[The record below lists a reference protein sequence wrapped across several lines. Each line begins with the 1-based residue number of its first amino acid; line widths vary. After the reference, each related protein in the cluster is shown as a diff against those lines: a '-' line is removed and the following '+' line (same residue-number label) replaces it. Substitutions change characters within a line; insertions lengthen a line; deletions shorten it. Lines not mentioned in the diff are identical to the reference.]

1 METKEKPR
9 VKAAFFDIDGTLIP
23 FGPKGQRFVPN
34 DTVAALM
41 ALRTQGVKL
50 IVCTG
55 RFVRFAKMVEEHFP
69 MDGYATL
76 NGQYCL
82 LNTEDADG
90 VVIGEEVVRE
100 VPVNEEDK
108 ATMLDLLR
116 NGKIVGIVNFSD
128 ELFVTGTPE
137 RLEEVEDRWIMTP
150 HKAIEEIDAN
160 RPIYQFV
167 LNAAPEEDE
176 RVQALTKH
184 LITQR
189 WEPTAVDIIQE
200 GGGKRRAME
209 AYFER
214 LGIQPEETIAFG
226 DGANDIPM
234 LETAGIGVAMGNA
247 SDEVKAHADFVS
259 DACDAGG
266 IWNALVALGVIEG
279 ARVERESAGQ
289 TGASAVS

>member
-1 METKEKPR
+1 MSDIAKPDIR
-9 VKAAFFDIDGTLIP
+9 AAFFDIDGTLIP
-23 FGPKGQRFVPN
+23 FGPKSERTVPN

-41 ALRTQGVKL
+41 VLRSQGVQL

-55 RFVRFAKMVEEHFP
+55 RFVRFAKRVEEHFP

-82 LNTEDADG
+82 
-90 VVIGEEVVRE
+90 IGEDDEVVRE

-108 ATMLDLLR
+108 ETMLGLLR
-116 NGKIVGIVNFSD
+116 AGEIVGIVNFSD

-137 RLEEVEDRWIMTP
+137 RLEEVKDRWIMTP
-150 HKAIEEIDAN
+150 HKPIDEIDTD

-176 RVQALTKH
+176 RIQALTKH

-200 GGGKRRAME
+200 GGGKRKAME
-209 AYFER
+209 AYFEH
-214 LGIQPEETIAFG
+214 LGIEPEQTIAFG

-266 IWNALVALGVIEG
+266 IWNALVDLGIIEG
-279 ARVERESAGQ
+279 DRIERESIGQ
-289 TGASAVS
+289 ENGVS

>member
-1 METKEKPR
+1 MSETTKPNI
-9 VKAAFFDIDGTLIP
+9 KAAFFDIDGTLIP
-23 FGPKGQRFVPN
+23 FGPKGERTVPN

-41 ALRTQGVKL
+41 ALRSRGVAL

-55 RFVRFAKMVEEHFP
+55 RFVRFAKLVEDHFP

-76 NGQYCL
+76 NGQWCL
-82 LNTEDADG
+82 LGEDD
-90 VVIGEEVVRE
+90 EVVRQ
-100 VPVNEEDK
+100 VPVNERDK
-108 ATMLDLLR
+108 ATMLDLFR
-116 NGKIVGIVNFSD
+116 RGEVVGVVNFAD

-137 RLEEVEDRWIMTP
+137 RLKEVKDRWVMTP
-150 HKAIEEIDAN
+150 HRPIGEIDAD
-160 RPIYQFV
+160 RPVYQFV
-167 LNAAPEEDE
+167 IAAPPEEDA
-176 RVQALTKH
+176 RIQALTDH
-184 LITQR
+184 LVTQR
-189 WEPTAVDIIQE
+189 WEPTSVDVIQE

-214 LGIQPEETIAFG
+214 LGITADQSIAFG

-279 ARVERESAGQ
+279 ERVERESVGQ
-289 TGASAVS
+289 EGGVS

>member
-1 METKEKPR
+1 MAAMERPQI
-9 VKAAFFDIDGTLIP
+9 KAAFFDIDGTLIP
-23 FGPKGQRFVPN
+23 FGPKGKRSVPN

-41 ALRTQGVKL
+41 ALRSQGVAL

-82 LNTEDADG
+82 
-90 VVIGEEVVRE
+90 IGEDDEVVRE

-108 ATMLDLLR
+108 ATMLGLLR
-116 NGKIVGIVNFSD
+116 AGEIVGIVNFSD

-137 RLEEVEDRWIMTP
+137 RLEEVQDRWIMTP
-150 HKAIEEIDAN
+150 HKAIDEIDTD

-176 RVQALTKH
+176 RIQALTKH

-209 AYFER
+209 AYFDY
-214 LGIQPEETIAFG
+214 LGIAPEQTIAFG

-247 SDEVKAHADFVS
+247 SDEVKAHADHVS

-266 IWNALVALGVIEG
+266 IWNALVDLGIIEG
-279 ARVERESAGQ
+279 DRVVRESVGQAG
-289 TGASAVS
+289 GVS